1 MALVQRA
8 VIEHRQQLRRGVTE
22 LELCI
27 QMEQCALKTLG
38 EMVCEQPV
46 VKFWDVDFD

>member
-1 MALVQRA
+1 MEREPFTQTKLCAQQIRGEMALVQRA

-27 QMEQCALKTLG
+27 QIA
-38 EMVCEQPV
+38 
-46 VKFWDVDFD
+46 